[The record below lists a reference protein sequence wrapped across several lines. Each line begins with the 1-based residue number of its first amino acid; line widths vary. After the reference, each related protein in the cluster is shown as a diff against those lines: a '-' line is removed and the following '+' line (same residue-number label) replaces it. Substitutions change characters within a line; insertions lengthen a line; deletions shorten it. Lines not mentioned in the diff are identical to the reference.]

1 MAMISRGSK
10 RVYIEGDDLDRL
22 TALPI
27 SVKHQIQERLSM
39 EEAARMSILSRP
51 WRHVWSSIPKLI
63 FSSQFCQRKPLI
75 DVIDTILLQHNGAI
89 KTFLLDISSIPPSKH
104 SVIDQWM
111 LLLSRNGIMYLTL
124 QNLQNAAPYILP
136 SCMYDV
142 ELESLRLANCIFK
155 PPCSFRGFHK
165 LKSLSLLKVVLLLDN
180 DIAASFLWMPYL
192 VILQVNA
199 CSGFPNAKIYAPT
212 LSQVYFL
219 TRRSETLDLG
229 HYMDCRKLKAVRLVS
244 SKENQEKAVN
254 LTYLLNCWS
263 EIRDFAMDSYYL
275 QSFATEAERLPA
287 YLNSLKVMTL
297 YEFDF
302 DDEDQIFSLLRM
314 LIISPNL
321 NDLRLVLSSK
331 KRNVGMEVNVVNHF
345 EGPSY
350 RTLGVLKL
358 ESLKVK
364 NFHGSRIEMLFVK
377 FIFASAPSLLKST
390 IFIEDVE
397 SVDQSEYVKITKELM
412 GFPRASPTL
421 KMYMICDASKLGI
434 LTQEGS
440 FHDGM

>member
-111 LLLSRNGIMYLTL
+111 LLLSRN
-124 QNLQNAAPYILP
+124 
-136 SCMYDV
+136 
-142 ELESLRLANCIFK
+142 
-155 PPCSFRGFHK
+155 
-165 LKSLSLLKVVLLLDN
+165 DN

-275 QSFATEAERLPA
+275 KSFATEAERLPA